1 MSSQTSRKVG
11 DAGGA
16 AGSPHG
22 SSGGDQPS
30 GGLAARIAFAWAF
43 VGIPLA
49 YGIYETAKKAA
60 ALFTG

>member
-11 DAGGA
+11 AGGA
-16 AGSPHG
+16 PDAAG
-22 SSGGDQPS
+22 PS
-30 GGLAARIAFAWAF
+30 GRDKPMSGLAGRLAFSWAF

-49 YGIYETAKKAA
+49 YGVFETAKKAA